1 MQFVR
6 HAALSRIACCDGNQG
21 GHRGGDAS
29 TRVCLHKVLTRFVF
43 IHFGNAKVIV
53 RYITISLDILT
64 SSPFFSPLASQEL
77 FVCLVS

>member
-29 TRVCLHKVLTRFVF
+29 TRVCLHKVFTRSVF